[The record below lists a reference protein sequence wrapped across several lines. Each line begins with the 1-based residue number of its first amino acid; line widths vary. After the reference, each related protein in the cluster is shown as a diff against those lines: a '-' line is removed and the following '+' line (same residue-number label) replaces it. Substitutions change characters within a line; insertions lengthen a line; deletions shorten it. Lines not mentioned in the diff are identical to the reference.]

1 MRSGGPCVRR
11 GYPTTY
17 SKRLFAAGRPIGS
30 RCSKNEEGTVADE
43 PDRMSVGIE
52 AEGSGAL
59 EAVGGLVRSVRP
71 RQWVKNV
78 LVVAAPAA
86 AGVLDDASVW
96 ADMLVALVSFV
107 FASAGTYL
115 LNDVA
120 DREADASH
128 PAKRHRPVAA
138 EVVPVRVAVGVGVA
152 LAGLALAAPIAAG
165 LPLVAVVI
173 AVYLA
178 MTVAYSLGLK
188 QIALL
193 ELVLVAAGFV
203 LRPVAG
209 AVAVDVP
216 VSRWFLIVV
225 SAAALHLVATKRFVE
240 LRDRSDDY
248 RAVLA
253 DYELDMLAEVRY
265 ASVAVALA
273 GYLLWA
279 FERSAEL
286 TGVPFFEL
294 SAVPFALAMF
304 RYTSA
309 VHGGAGEFPEEIVL
323 RDRHILAY
331 GAVWA
336 GLFLAGV
343 YGVGT

>member
-1 MRSGGPCVRR
+1 M
-11 GYPTTY
+11 
-17 SKRLFAAGRPIGS
+17 AS
-30 RCSKNEEGTVADE
+30 R
-43 PDRMSVGIE
+43 IE

-59 EAVGGLVRSVRP
+59 ARVSGLVRAARP

-96 ADMLVALVSFV
+96 ADVLVALVSFV
-107 FASAGTYL
+107 LASAGTYL

-120 DREADASH
+120 DRGADASH
-128 PAKRHRPVAA
+128 PTKRHRPVAA
-138 EVVPVRVAVGVGVA
+138 GVVPVGVAVGVGVA
-152 LAGLALAAPIAAG
+152 LVGLALVVPIAAE

-173 AVYLA
+173 GVYLA
-178 MTVAYSLGLK
+178 VTVAYSLGLK

-203 LRPVAG
+203 LRTVAG
-209 AVAVDVP
+209 AVAVNVP

-225 SAAALHLVATKRFVE
+225 SAAALHLVATKRFAE
-240 LRDRSDDY
+240 LRDRSDDH
-248 RAVLA
+248 RTVLA
-253 DYELDMLAEVRY
+253 KYDLDVLAEVRY
-265 ASVAVALA
+265 ASVAVALT

-286 TGVPFFEL
+286 AGVLFFEL
-294 SAVPFALAMF
+294 STVPFALAMF

-309 VHGGAGEFPEEIVL
+309 VHGGAGESPEEIVL
-323 RDRHILAY
+323 RDGHILAY

-343 YGVGT
+343 YGAGT